1 MTTRQAQIEEIQR
14 ELSRQD
20 AAWERTK
27 QSLTT
32 LGDVLLPV
40 SQSVLEDLE
49 DLEAPPVS
57 PALPVVTSV
66 RG

>member
-1 MTTRQAQIEEIQR
+1 MTTRRAQIEEIQR

-20 AAWERTK
+20 SAWERAK

-40 SQSVLEDLE
+40 PQSVLEE
-49 DLEAPPVS
+49 LEAPIVS
-57 PALPVVTSV
+57 PVLPVVPGV